1 MAHIPKEIIED
12 LRKQATISKVIGNYL
27 PLVKKGRFFSA
38 VCPFHNDHDPSLS
51 INDEKQIF
59 KCFVCGAGGNCFSFV
74 QRYKSLSF
82 QESIFEVAKICNYPL
97 DPNLLSSSNK
107 PKINKFQKEYDLLN
121 EVISVT
127 KILLNSRNFKNVR
140 NYLFERGIT
149 EELISYFQI
158 GVIDDQ
164 NIIYRHLKEKGFED
178 QDIIDS
184 KVCRLTNQGVF
195 DIFKNRILFPIH
207 DQYGNP
213 LGFSARTFVGD
224 DAKYINSE
232 NSKIYNKSR
241 NLYNLN
247 RALED
252 IRKSD
257 RVYVLE
263 GVFDVIAM
271 YRAGF
276 KNAICTLGTSLSKEH
291 LNFLKNYTKNII
303 FNYDGDKAGQNA
315 TIKAGLVCMEEGFD
329 VKVVKNT
336 TTLDPDEIIN
346 KNGEKA
352 LKDLVSNEYSFVEF
366 ALDYYDNGLNTYQK
380 QKEYVLKVGHII
392 EMIKD
397 EIDRINFNIMLEE
410 RSGIKVSINKFKKTD
425 EIGYNKK
432 YLEVN
437 HQALTSGLVKA
448 EYNLLSQMMI
458 SENAC
463 QDFKQELGY
472 LIDENNSKIA
482 NVILEQY
489 RSYGE
494 FDYSRLLDELEDDN
508 LIKIVTDIL
517 MREDMVKKY
526 EKPLVYDSIKIVKNE
541 LLKQK
546 RNALM
551 KKIKQRELN
560 SDFEELDEILKELSE
575 INRRLGGKNGN

>member
-1 MAHIPKEIIED
+1 MAHIPKDVIED

-38 VCPFHNDHDPSLS
+38 ICPFHNDHDPSLS

-59 KCFVCGAGGNCFSFV
+59 KCFVCGVGGNCFSFV
-74 QRYKSLSF
+74 QRYKSLTF
-82 QESIFEVAKICNYPL
+82 QESIFEVAKICNYPI
-97 DPNLLSSSNK
+97 DPNLLSLTSK
-107 PKINKFQKEYDLLN
+107 PKVSKYQKEYDLLN
-121 EVISVT
+121 EIISVT
-127 KILLNSRNFKNVR
+127 KILLNSKNFKNVR
-140 NYLFERGIT
+140 NYLSERGIDD
-149 EELISYFQI
+149 ELISHFQI

-164 NIIYRHLKEKGFED
+164 NIMYRHLKEKGFSD
-178 QDIIDS
+178 QEIIDT
-184 KVCRLTNQGVF
+184 KICRLNNYGVS

-213 LGFSARTFVGD
+213 LGFSARTYVND

-232 NSKIYNKSR
+232 NSKIYNKSKV
-241 NLYNLN
+241 LYNLN

-252 IRKSD
+252 IKKSD

-276 KNAICTLGTSLSKEH
+276 KNAICTLGTSLTKDH
-291 LNFLKNYTKNII
+291 LKVLKNYTRNII

-315 TIKAGLVCMEEGFD
+315 TMKAGLLCLEEGFE
-329 VKVVKNT
+329 VKVIKNLT
-336 TTLDPDEIIN
+336 KLDPDEIIN
-346 KNGEKA
+346 KNGDKA

-366 ALDYYDNGLNTYQK
+366 ALDYYDDGLNTYQK
-380 QKEYVLKVGHII
+380 QKDYAIKVGRII
-392 EMIKD
+392 ALVKD

-410 RSGIKVSINKFKKTD
+410 RSGIKLSDNSFKKTK
-425 EIGYNKK
+425 EISYNKK
-432 YLEVN
+432 YLEVD
-437 HQALTSGLVKA
+437 HQALTSGLIKA

-463 QDFKQELGY
+463 QDYKEELGY

-482 NVILEQY
+482 SAILEQY
-489 RSYGE
+489 RAYGN
-494 FDYSRLLDELEDDN
+494 FDYSRFVDDLKDES

-517 MREDMVKKY
+517 VRDDMIKTY
-526 EKPLVYDSIKIVKNE
+526 EKLLVYDSIKIIKNE

-546 RNALM
+546 RNMLM
-551 KKIKQRELN
+551 KKIKDQEIDVDFKEL
-560 SDFEELDEILKELSE
+560 EKVLKELSE